1 MNENTARYAL
11 VAAAL
16 GLFAYQNDLPAKLGL
31 GKPPAPAVVVDDY
44 EGDMTKLHKAS
55 REMVPEHR
63 AALAEAFS
71 SGASGLRDDPGT
83 VQTTA
88 QWQRYVEAVSQFAY
102 RDMGR
107 VDKRYPDVADLIQVE
122 VSRVAGGE
130 EVAIGP
136 RKREFVSVLSD
147 IADAVR

>member
-1 MNENTARYAL
+1 MNENTTRLAL

-16 GLFAYQNDLPAKLGL
+16 GLFAYQNDFPAKLGL
-31 GKPPAPAVVVDDY
+31 GKPPAPAVVVADY
-44 EGDMTKLHKAS
+44 KGDLTKLHKAS
-55 REMVPEHR
+55 REMKSEHR

-71 SGASGLRDDPGT
+71 AGASGLRDDPGT

-88 QWQRYVEAVSQFAY
+88 QWQRYVEAVSQFSY

-107 VDKRYPDVADLIQVE
+107 VDKKYPDVADAIQAE

-130 EVAIGP
+130 EVAIGA

-147 IADAVR
+147 IAEAVR

>member
-31 GKPPAPAVVVDDY
+31 GKPPAPAVVVEDY
-44 EGDMTKLHKAS
+44 KGDLTKVHKAS
-55 REMVPEHR
+55 REMAPEHR

-71 SGASGLRDDPGT
+71 AGASGLRDDPGT

-88 QWQRYVEAVSQFAY
+88 QWQRYIEAVSQFSY
-102 RDMGR
+102 RDMGC
-107 VDKRYPDVADLIQVE
+107 VDKKYPDVADAIQVE

-130 EVAIGP
+130 EVAIGA
-136 RKREFVSVLSD
+136 RKREFVSVMSD

>member
-1 MNENTARYAL
+1 MNENTARFAI

-16 GLFAYQNDLPAKLGL
+16 GLFAYQNDLGAKLGI
-31 GKPPAPAVVVDDY
+31 GKPAVPAVVVVDY
-44 EGDMTKLHKAS
+44 KGDLTKLRKAS
-55 REMVPEHR
+55 REMAPEHR

-71 SGASGLRDDPGT
+71 AGASGLRDDAGT

-88 QWQRYVEAVSQFAY
+88 QWQRYVEAVSQFSY

-107 VDKRYPDVADLIQVE
+107 VDKKYPDVADAIQAE

>member
-1 MNENTARYAL
+1 MNESTARFAL

-16 GLFAYQNDLPAKLGL
+16 GFVAYQNDLPAKLGK
-31 GKPPAPAVVVDDY
+31 KPVAPAVVVADY
-44 EGDMTKLHKAS
+44 KGDMTKLHKAS
-55 REMVPEHR
+55 LDMAPEHR
-63 AALAEAFS
+63 AALAEAFAA
-71 SGASGLRDDPGT
+71 GASSLRDDPGT

-88 QWQRYVEAVSQFAY
+88 QWQRYVEAVSQFSY

-107 VDKRYPDVADLIQVE
+107 VDKKYPDVADLIQAE

>member
-11 VAAAL
+11 VSAAL
-16 GLFAYQNDLPAKLGL
+16 GLFAWQNDLPAKLGK
-31 GKPPAPAVVVDDY
+31 KPVAPAVVVDDY
-44 EGDMTKLHKAS
+44 QGDLTKLHKAS
-55 REMVPEHR
+55 REMAPEHR
-63 AALAEAFS
+63 AALAEAFAA
-71 SGASGLRDDPGT
+71 GASSLRDDPGT

-88 QWQRYVEAVSQFAY
+88 QWQRYVEAVSQFSY

-107 VDKRYPDVADLIQVE
+107 VDKKYPDVADLIQAE

>member
-16 GLFAYQNDLPAKLGL
+16 GLFAYQNDLPAKLGI
-31 GKPPAPAVVVDDY
+31 GKPAAPAVVVVDY
-44 EGDMTKLHKAS
+44 KGDLTKLHKTS
-55 REMVPEHR
+55 REMAPEHR

-71 SGASGLRDDPGT
+71 AGASGLRDDAGT

-88 QWQRYVEAVSQFAY
+88 QWQRYVEAVAQFSY

-107 VDKRYPDVADLIQVE
+107 VDKKYPDVADAIQAE

>member
-1 MNENTARYAL
+1 MNENTARYSL

-16 GLFAYQNDLPAKLGL
+16 GLFAWQNDLPAKLGI
-31 GKPPAPAVVVDDY
+31 GKPPAPAVVVADY
-44 EGDMTKLHKAS
+44 KGDLTKLYKAS
-55 REMVPEHR
+55 REMKPEHR

-71 SGASGLRDDPGT
+71 AGASGLRDDAGT
-83 VQTTA
+83 VQTSA
-88 QWQRYVEAVSQFAY
+88 QWQRYVEAVSQFSY

-107 VDKRYPDVADLIQVE
+107 VDKKYPEVADAIQAE

-130 EVAIGP
+130 EVAIGA

-147 IADAVR
+147 IAEAVR